1 MMGRGIFC
9 RWFSTAVAEFGH
21 QKPSRRTLAEKAG
34 QAYGRGSKITHYG
47 FEKLVEREI
56 ILSRILARQT
66 ARVRMLLSV
75 TYTDTHTHTP
85 NELFACI
92 KCCILSK

>member
-21 QKPSRRTLAEKAG
+21 QKPSRRTLAEKPG

-56 ILSRILARQT
+56 ILSRISARQT
-66 ARVRMLLSV
+66 ARVRMLLPV
-75 TYTDTHTHTP
+75 TLP
-85 NELFACI
+85 MSCSRALNVVSCRKKLFRW
-92 KCCILSK
+92 